1 MSEPERY
8 LLKDDGL
15 VPNNERLPLLV
26 YRAAIALDRAGR
38 PERVVQRQFEANCWS
53 GSWVDGI
60 YPFHHYH
67 ARSHEVLAVVAG
79 RARVQ
84 FGGRDGPEM
93 EIAAGDAVVLPAGTG
108 HCRKDNAPGLV
119 VVGAYPR
126 GQEDW
131 DLKRDNETDHAQA
144 LREIPHVALP
154 SCDPVLGKDG
164 PLVRIWR

>member
-1 MSEPERY
+1 MKV
-8 LLKDDGL
+8 LLTGGTGFLGKNVARQLHAHGHELRVLTRPTSDVQGL
-15 VPNNERLPLLV
+15 PPGV
-26 YRAAIALDRAGR
+26 
-38 PERVVQRQFEANCWS
+38 
-53 GSWVDGI
+53 
-60 YPFHHYH
+60 
-67 ARSHEVLAVVAG
+67 
-79 RARVQ
+79 
-84 FGGRDGPEM
+84 